1 MLSRAGAG
9 PRAARP
15 WLAGRPGCYPG
26 KRLLDLAV
34 LSLAA
39 PPATLLAALAAL
51 AIWLEDGPPVLFR
64 QVRAGHQGRPFV
76 LLKLRTMRRN
86 AELYGTFPDPARLTR
101 VGRILRRTSVDELPQ
116 LINVARGE
124 MSLVGPRPTLVSQ
137 VRRYDARQR
146 RRLWVLPGL
155 TGLAQVHG
163 RNKLSW
169 PERIEWDL
177 RYVASQTFRL
187 DLAVLAATVRALLAG
202 DGVTGHP
209 HSDPIASPTDR
220 GSTVPHGHM
229 RVRLAKP
236 DIGAAEIEAVS
247 EVLTSGTLTAGPQ
260 NAAFEREF
268 AARHGARHAVTF
280 ASGTSALAAMLLAE
294 GIGPGDEVIV
304 PAMTFISTATAV
316 CHAGATP
323 VVADIDPRSFSR
335 DPAQIPAL
343 ATARTR
349 AVLAVHYAGQPCDLA
364 GLLKAC
370 ADTGLVLLED
380 AAEAAGAEYR
390 GQPVGTFGATAMFSF
405 TPTKNITTGEGGIVL
420 TGSADTAERLRLLRN
435 HGQRR
440 LYQHALIGY
449 NWRLTEMQTA
459 MGRVQL
465 GKLDGILA
473 RNRAHAGWMDRRLAG
488 VPGLTPPYRAPQRSH
503 TYMLYTCLVET
514 GRDAVLEY
522 LLDRG
527 IEARVYF
534 PPVHRQPVFA
544 GRAASLPVTDAVA
557 ARMLSIP
564 MHSLLA
570 PDELAFIADTLV
582 QAVRQARGSR

>member
-1 MLSRAGAG
+1 MLTRSGTG
-9 PRAARP
+9 PRRARP
-15 WLAGRPGCYPG
+15 PGPYPG
-26 KRLLDLAV
+26 KRLLDLG
-34 LSLAA
+34 LLGLAA
-39 PPATLLAALAAL
+39 VPAALLAALAAL
-51 AIWLEDGPPVLFR
+51 AIWLDDGPPVLFR
-64 QVRAGHQGRPFV
+64 QVRAGRHGRPFV
-76 LLKLRTMRRN
+76 LLKLRTMRTD

-101 VGRILRRTSVDELPQ
+101 VGRLLRRLSVDELPQ

-124 MSLVGPRPTLVSQ
+124 MSLVGPRPTVVSQ

-146 RRLWVLPGL
+146 GRLRVLPGL

-177 RYVASQTFRL
+177 RYVANQTFRL

-209 HSDPIASPTDR
+209 HGDPIASPTD
-220 GSTVPHGHM
+220 GGVHVPPGNM

-236 DIGAAEIEAVS
+236 DIGAAEIEAVG

-268 AARHGARHAVTF
+268 AARHGAGHAVTF

-316 CHAGATP
+316 CHVGATP
-323 VVADIDPRSFSR
+323 VFADIDPRSFNL

-343 ATARTR
+343 ATPRTR
-349 AVLAVHYAGQPCDLA
+349 AVLAVHYGGQPCDLA
-364 GLLKAC
+364 ALLKAC
-370 ADTGLVLLED
+370 ADAGLVLLED

-390 GQPVGTFGATAMFSF
+390 GQPVGTFGASAMFSL

-420 TGSADTAERLRLLRN
+420 TGSADTAERLRMLRN

-440 LYQHALIGY
+440 LYEHALIGY
-449 NWRLTEMQTA
+449 NWRLTEMQAA

-473 RNRAHAGWMDRRLAG
+473 RKRANAGWMDRRLAG
-488 VPGLTPPYRAPQRSH
+488 VPGLTPPHRVRYGSH

-514 GRDAVLEY
+514 GRDAVLGH

-534 PPVHRQPVFA
+534 PPVHRQPIFA
-544 GRAASLPVTDAVA
+544 GRAARLPVTESAA

-570 PDELAFIADTLV
+570 QEELTFIADTLTGAV
-582 QAVRQARGSR
+582 QRARESR

>member
-1 MLSRAGAG
+1 MLTRSQAGLPSAGAARAG
-9 PRAARP
+9 P
-15 WLAGRPGCYPG
+15 PGSYPG
-26 KRLLDLAV
+26 KRLFDLA
-34 LSLAA
+34 LLALAA
-39 PPATLLAALAAL
+39 VPAGLVAALAAL

-64 QVRAGHQGRPFV
+64 QVRAGHQGHPFV
-76 LLKLRTMRRN
+76 LLKLRTMRKN
-86 AELYGTFPDPARLTR
+86 AQLHGTFPDPSRLTR
-101 VGRILRRTSVDELPQ
+101 VGRVLRRLSLDELPQ
-116 LINVARGE
+116 LVNVARGE
-124 MSLVGPRPTLVSQ
+124 MSLVGPRPTLLPQ

-146 RRLWVLPGL
+146 RRLRVLPGL

-163 RNKLSW
+163 RNRLSW

-177 RYVASQTFRL
+177 RYVAHQSFRL
-187 DLAVLAATVRALLAG
+187 DVAVLAATVRTLLSG

-209 HSDPIASPTDR
+209 RSDPIAAPTDGGR
-220 GSTVPHGHM
+220 HVPPGNI

-236 DIGAAEIEAVS
+236 DIGAAEIEAVT

-268 AARHGARHAVTF
+268 AARHGAAFGVTF

-323 VVADIDPRSFSR
+323 VFADIDPRSFNL

-343 ATARTR
+343 VTARTR
-349 AVLAVHYAGQPCDLA
+349 AVLTVHYAGQPGDLA

-370 ADTGLVLLED
+370 ADEGLVLLED
-380 AAEAAGAEYR
+380 AAEAAGAQYR
-390 GQPVGTFGATAMFSF
+390 GQPAGTFGASAMFSF
-405 TPTKNITTGEGGIVL
+405 TPTKNITTGEGGMVL
-420 TGSADTAERLRLLRN
+420 TASEETAERLRLLRN

-440 LYQHALIGY
+440 LYEHAVIGY
-449 NWRLTEMQTA
+449 NWRLTEMQAA

-465 GKLDGILA
+465 GKLDAILA
-473 RNRAHAGWMDRRLAG
+473 RKRANAGWMTRRLAR
-488 VPGLTPPYRAPQRSH
+488 VPGLTPPYRARHGSH
-503 TYMLYTCLVET
+503 TYMLYTCLIDT
-514 GRDAVLEY
+514 GRDDVLRF

-534 PPVHRQPVFA
+534 PPVHRQAIFA

-557 ARMLSIP
+557 ARMLSVP
-564 MHSLLA
+564 MHSLLQ
-570 PDELAFIADTLV
+570 PDELAFIADTLAEGV
-582 QAVRQARGSR
+582 AAARAPR